1 MKMVKQV
8 FFTVIITIIHI
19 FLQNNNGITSYTKQ
33 RDRHQKMLLNA
44 LGNFYYFQRK
54 RHCDIFMHI
63 IRLSAKY
70 QMCFSGIS
78 Y

>member
-19 FLQNNNGITSYTKQ
+19 FLQNNNGITSYTQQ

-44 LGNFYYFQRK
+44 LGNF
-54 RHCDIFMHI
+54 
-63 IRLSAKY
+63 
-70 QMCFSGIS
+70 
-78 Y
+78 